1 MSVPQNVI
9 AMIFDFD
16 DTLTDDST
24 TKLLEYYTID
34 INKFWKENTSK
45 RVKEGWDHSLA
56 YLDLILDLVGDKK
69 RLGNLSNKD
78 LFNFGSKI
86 SFYKGI
92 PELFNSLK
100 ESIKEFKISN
110 PKIEFYIISG
120 GIEQIILGSS
130 ISKYFDGIWGCTFE
144 EIDGKI
150 SKIKNSV
157 SFTEKTKYL
166 YYINKGL
173 TERARKNQFSVNKFV
188 SLPDRRIPFKNM
200 IYIGDGY
207 TDVPCFSL
215 IKHFGGKA
223 FGVFDPK
230 KIDSPKKAWE
240 QLIAPRRVETMNSP
254 CYGKEDDLGALLH
267 VAVSEICARFET
279 NSRIAL

>member
-1 MSVPQNVI
+1 MNAPQNII
-9 AMIFDFD
+9 ALIFDFD

-24 TKLLEYYTID
+24 TKLLEHYGVDID
-34 INKFWKENTSK
+34 TFWKEKTRK
-45 RVKEGWDHSLA
+45 RVEKGWDHALA
-56 YLDLILDLVGDKK
+56 YLDLFLDLVGDNKP
-69 RLGNLSNKD
+69 LGDLSNED
-78 LFNFGSKI
+78 LYKFGSTLA
-86 SFYKGI
+86 FYKGI
-92 PELFNSLK
+92 PDLFDSLREKLK
-100 ESIKEFKISN
+100 EYKISN

-120 GIEQIILGSS
+120 GIEQIIRGSS

-144 EIDGKI
+144 ENNGRI
-150 SKIKNSV
+150 SKIKNAI

-173 TERARKNQFSVNKFV
+173 VEHARTNQFSVNKFV
-188 SLPDRRIPFKNM
+188 SLSDRRIPFKNM

-215 IKHFGGKA
+215 IKLFDGKA

-230 KIDSPKKAWE
+230 KSGSPKKAWE
-240 QLIAPRRVETMNSP
+240 LLVAPRRVETMNSP
-254 CYGKEDDLGALLH
+254 CYGKKDDLGALLH

-279 NSRIAL
+279 NSRIAF